1 LYIKKFLIR
10 TLLTVDGNV
19 NWCSHYGK
27 LHGGSLKRTYDP
39 AIPLLGIYLEKMKT
53 PISKD
58 ICTSIFTVALF
69 ISPGRQESSLNVHQ
83 QMNE

>member
-1 LYIKKFLIR
+1 MYIKKFLIG

-19 NWCSHYGK
+19 NWCIHYGK
-27 LHGGSLKRTYDP
+27 LHGGSLKTTYDP

-53 PISKD
+53 LISKD

-69 ISPGRQESSLNVHQ
+69 ISPGRQESNLNVHQ